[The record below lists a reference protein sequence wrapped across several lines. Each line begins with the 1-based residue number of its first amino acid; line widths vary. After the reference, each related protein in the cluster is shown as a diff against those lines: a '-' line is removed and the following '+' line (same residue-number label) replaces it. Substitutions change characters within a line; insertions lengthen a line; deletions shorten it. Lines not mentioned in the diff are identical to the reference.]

1 MEKAVKA
8 VKEVAAVSGRLDRRQ
23 EKYIAKEG
31 DAFAGSEL
39 NN

>member
-8 VKEVAAVSGRLDRRQ
+8 VKEVAAVSGRLDRRH

-31 DAFAGSEL
+31 DAFAGAEL
-39 NN
+39 NS